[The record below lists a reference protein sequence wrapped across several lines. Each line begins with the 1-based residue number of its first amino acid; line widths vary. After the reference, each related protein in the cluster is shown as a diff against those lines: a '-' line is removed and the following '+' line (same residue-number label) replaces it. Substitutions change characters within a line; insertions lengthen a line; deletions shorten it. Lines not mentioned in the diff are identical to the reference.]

1 MGGDSGP
8 RPVPG
13 YRLST
18 KRADLDVAAIHA
30 YLTDSYWAQGVS
42 RETVERSIDG
52 SVASIGAFDPE
63 GGQVGF
69 ARAVGD
75 GATFAWIADVYVL
88 EGHRGKGLAAWMLAT
103 LLEHPTL
110 RGLRRVVL
118 ATRDAHRLY
127 EQVGFGPLPYPER
140 WMQLRKDS

>member
-1 MGGDSGP
+1 MADRPGP

-13 YRLST
+13 YRLT
-18 KRADLDVAAIHA
+18 TERAGLDVDAIHA
-30 YLTDSYWAQGVS
+30 YLTESYWAQGVT

-52 SVASIGAFDPE
+52 SVACIGAFDPE
-63 GGQVGF
+63 GRQVGF

-103 LLEHPTL
+103 LVKHPAL

-127 EQVGFGPLPYPER
+127 EQVGFGPLPFPER
-140 WMQLRKDS
+140 WMQLRKDT